1 MDHQI
6 PEGWTPEEWAS
17 FEEKIA
23 DKHWR
28 INNLYTIKN
37 KAGKEIPF
45 VMNSDQEYFFLNR
58 HNKNVILKARQRGF
72 TTLQCISYLDDC
84 LFTANLS
91 AGIIAHKVE
100 DAAEIFEDKIK
111 FAYENFCNDYPYLAA
126 HISADTDNTG
136 KLKFSNGSS
145 IRVSTSFRS
154 GTIQRLHISEYGK
167 IAADFPKK
175 AKEIRTG
182 AFNAVEMNQEI
193 TVESTA
199 EGMEGEFY
207 NLWGKAEANQGK
219 KLTVLDF
226 KPFFFPWWKAE
237 EYRLDPLGVEIPQK
251 LKVYFQSLKD
261 EHGIDLDDYQK
272 AWYAKKYE
280 EQGEDM
286 PQEYPSFSE
295 EAFVVAGRPV
305 FDRDTIAAA
314 IKRAK
319 DVPFEQGQFIGG
331 KFIKDDKGPYKL
343 FKRPIHGKRYANGAD
358 VAEGLE
364 DGDFSTMFLMD
375 KNLEQVASYHNHTH
389 PALFGEEM
397 KLLGHMYNE
406 ALLAPEVNN
415 HGLTT
420 LTNIMMPDQSG
431 KVYKFL
437 YTRKVLD
444 ERTNEYTDKAG
455 WQTNAKTKPLMLDE
469 LILAFCGLG
478 DYKECPLKIYD
489 VALLREML
497 ALKYEPD
504 GTVSLNG
511 KDRVVS
517 ACIALQAVKQLPSS
531 DLGSF
536 ESAGEIVRFK
546 SLKQMLTHSQ
556 DSEESYFD

>member
-1 MDHQI
+1 MDQI
-6 PEGWTPEEWAS
+6 TPEDW
-17 FEEKIA
+17 EKLERCLS

-28 INNLYTIKN
+28 LNNLYTIKD
-37 KAGKEIPF
+37 KSGREIPF
-45 VMNSDQEYFFLNR
+45 RMNADQEYFFLNR

-84 LFTANLS
+84 LFTQNLS

-100 DAAEIFEDKIK
+100 DAEEIFEDKIK
-111 FAYENFCNDYPYLAA
+111 FAYERLDPVIKDAVTA
-126 HISADTDNTG
+126 ETDQAG

-154 GTIQRLHISEYGK
+154 GTIQRLHVSEYGK

-182 AFNAVEMNQEI
+182 AFNAVALDQEI

-207 NLWGKAEANQGK
+207 NLWGKAEANHGK
-219 KLTVLDF
+219 KLTALDF

-237 EYRLDPLGVEIPQK
+237 EYRLDPAGVEIPNK
-251 LKVYFQSLKD
+251 LRVYFEMLKN
-261 EHGIDLDDYQK
+261 EHGIELDEYQK
-272 AWYAKKYE
+272 AWYAKKHE

-295 EAFVVAGRPV
+295 ESFIVSGRPV
-305 FDRDTIAAA
+305 FDREEIAAA

-319 DVPFEQGQFIGG
+319 EVSFEQGTFIKGQ
-331 KFIKDDKGPYKL
+331 FIKDDKGPYKL
-343 FKRPIHGKRYANGAD
+343 FKRPQEGRRYAVGAD

-364 DGDFSTMFLMD
+364 DGDFSTMSIIN
-375 KNLEQVASYHNHTH
+375 KGLEQVASYHNHTH
-389 PALFGEEM
+389 PALFGAEM
-397 KLLGHMYNE
+397 LSVGYYYNE

-420 LTNIMMPDQSG
+420 LTHIMTPDLGG
-431 KVYKFL
+431 KTYKHI
-437 YTRKVLD
+437 YTRRVLD
-444 ERTNEYTDKAG
+444 ERTNDYTDKAG
-455 WQTNAKTKPLMLDE
+455 WQTNVKTKPLMLDE
-469 LILAFCGLG
+469 LILAFSGLG
-478 DYKECPLKIYD
+478 EYKGNPLKIYD
-489 VALLREML
+489 VAALREML
-497 ALKYEPD
+497 SLKYEAD
-504 GTVSLNG
+504 GSVDLNG

-517 ACIALQAVKQLPSS
+517 MCIALQAVKQLPSQ
-531 DLGSF
+531 DLGTF
-536 ESAGEIVRFK
+536 ESIEQRKSFK
-546 SLKQMLTHSQ
+546 KLEDYLKYSQ
-556 DSEESYFD
+556 DTEESYFD